1 MYGAGEREQ
10 SVRNGGLGDPR
21 CGDPGQRARKGRGR
35 GQRGPKNPPPHPITL
50 LLCGPWPTFPVL
62 DLGVH
67 VPDPTPAS
75 PTPALPFHDPVLWG
89 DFGGARNGTR
99 VQRPKDSAEGSG
111 SRPGGQALG
120 RRRQRRQRRRRGPLA
135 CLWLRLSLLFFGP
148 SCPVC
153 PPRLQPPRLG
163 EDAAT
168 HVALE
173 VGPRTLRRLS
183 GCPLAAP
190 TPWGSPLRPPGVP
203 PSAASA
209 PAPPPG
215 PRVQS
220 RLSLAHSH
228 PPWCPQPTPTP
239 RVCVCL
245 SVCLGH
251 L

>member
-1 MYGAGEREQ
+1 MPGTEPESSDPKIPRRAQGA
-10 SVRNGGLGDPR
+10 
-21 CGDPGQRARKGRGR
+21 
-35 GQRGPKNPPPHPITL
+35 
-50 LLCGPWPTFPVL
+50 
-62 DLGVH
+62 
-67 VPDPTPAS
+67 
-75 PTPALPFHDPVLWG
+75 
-89 DFGGARNGTR
+89 
-99 VQRPKDSAEGSG
+99 AEGV
-111 SRPGGQALG
+111 GGQALG
-120 RRRQRRQRRRRGPLA
+120 RRRWRGPPA
-135 CLWLRLSLLFFGP
+135 RPWLQLSLLFFGP

-153 PPRLQPPRLG
+153 PPRLRPLRLG

-209 PAPPPG
+209 PAPPPR
-215 PRVQS
+215 PCVRS

-228 PPWCPQPTPTP
+228 PPPFVPLALPP
-239 RVCVCL
+239 SRFCVCL